1 MGTDLWATEVKGM
14 MSPPDFGHS
23 LNKDRMQRVFRYLAR
38 GPAGCE
44 NELCDD
50 PWSEVRWLVE
60 EFNCQ
65 RRLEFKCGWAV
76 VPDESMIT
84 WQGKSGP
91 GGMPHLSFIARKPA
105 PLGLELKTICD
116 ADTGI
121 MMGMEIQEG
130 KIRMARMRYCDRYPA
145 TTASTLRLCALVG
158 LGENSIVGEKP
169 HRVVFADSWFASVG
183 TVKAVNDTFG
193 QFSSTHFVM
202 STCFMTTW
210 SPLSRF
216 TFYRA
221 RENGSRGL
229 PR

>member
-1 MGTDLWATEVKGM
+1 

-44 NELCDD
+44 HELRDD

-60 EFNCQ
+60 VFNCQ
-65 RRLEFKCGWAV
+65 RRLEFRCGWAV

-91 GGMPHLSFIARKPA
+91 GGMPHLGFIARNPA
-105 PLGLELKTICD
+105 PIGLERKTICD

-130 KIRMARMRYCDRYPA
+130 KIRMARMRYCEKYPA
-145 TTASTLRLCALVG
+145 TTASTLRLCPLVG
-158 LGENSIVGEKP
+158 LGENSIVSEKP
-169 HRVVFADSWFASVG
+169 HQVVFADSRFASVG
-183 TVKAVNDTFG
+183 TVEAVKDTSG
-193 QFSSTHFVM
+193 QFCSAHFVV

-210 SPLSRF
+210 LPLFRT
-216 TFYRA
+216 TFHRA
-221 RENGSRGL
+221 RRMGHGDTPLKPCAGR
-229 PR
+229 